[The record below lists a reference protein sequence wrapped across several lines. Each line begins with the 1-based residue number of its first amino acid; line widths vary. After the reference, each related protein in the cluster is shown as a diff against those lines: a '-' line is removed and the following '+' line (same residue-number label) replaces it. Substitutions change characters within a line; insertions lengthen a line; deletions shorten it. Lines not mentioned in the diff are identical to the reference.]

1 MANYGDFNF
10 GDDTPSPD
18 TDPVPDNSI
27 PETESSSDGKQNDVA
42 NYPEPGEGDTSKS
55 GDPTEFSVYG
65 NAEEPGAQQD
75 HSAPVINTPQ
85 RPNSVPSNPYTNNYD
100 VVEQTAKSAPVED
113 QVNEDPFIDKLRKAG
128 YPEIHYSNT
137 NFYNLIDKLR
147 KAGYEDGEI
156 DYSNT
161 NFDNFIEKLKKAG
174 FDDGEIDYSDTNFDN
189 FIEKLKKA
197 GFDDGE
203 IDFSDTN
210 FDNFIDKLLKAGFND
225 GEIDYTDTNFD
236 NFIDKLKRAGFDD
249 NEIDYSNTNF
259 DNFIDKLREAGFETL
274 NESVYRINS
283 TTGRLFDNIGIGDF
297 EKLVYDHFGDHI
309 SLDDELNIVDELEGL
324 EQLDVLNVIQFVDTI
339 DLNDYLGDI
348 TQDSNLIEFQVS
360 DGMF

>member
-65 NAEEPGAQQD
+65 NAEEPEAQQD

-85 RPNSVPSNPYTNNYD
+85 RPNSVPSNPYTDYYD
-100 VVEQTAKSAPVED
+100 VVEQTAKSAPIED
-113 QVNEDPFIDKLRKAG
+113 QVDEDPFIDKLRKAG

-137 NFYNLIDKLR
+137 NFYNLIDKLK
-147 KAGYEDGEI
+147 KAGYEDDEI
-156 DYSNT
+156 DY
-161 NFDNFIEKLKKAG
+161 K
-174 FDDGEIDYSDTNFDN
+174 
-189 FIEKLKKA
+189 
-197 GFDDGE
+197 
-203 IDFSDTN
+203 DTN
-210 FDNFIDKLLKAGFND
+210 FDNFIDKLLRAGFD
-225 GEIDYTDTNFD
+225 DSEIDYTDTNFD
-236 NFIDKLKRAGFDD
+236 NFIERLKKAGFDD
-249 NEIDYSNTNF
+249 GEIDYSNTNF

-283 TTGRLFDNIGIGDF
+283 TTGRLFDNISIGDF

-324 EQLDVLNVIQFVDTI
+324 EQFDILNVIQFVDTI

-348 TQDSNLIEFQVS
+348 TQDSNLIEFQVI